1 MAAQLLT
8 DSRRQQRRSGVM
20 VRAEWLPAAAGG
32 QATRLRPARSAGEY
46 ASATA
51 DTEAAN
57 MSVVPMIAPLA
68 VLALAALAL
77 PLATAHAKQPAAAC
91 AQAGTDDTLRPIPES
106 LVPAVNAAFGT
117 RMPTDVA
124 LRSTVFRCVNSHVL
138 VCTTGANLPCGPAN
152 TSRTPGAGEV
162 NWCRDHPDAAFI
174 PMVATGHDTIYAWRC
189 HGTAPQIVRQVQ
201 DVDTRGFI
209 APYWRELP

>member
-1 MAAQLLT
+1 MSVDPTTATPAVRPMLFRNINCARRYLPHGS
-8 DSRRQQRRSGVM
+8 SRSVISRHARRVASEPGP
-20 VRAEWLPAAAGG
+20 L
-32 QATRLRPARSAGEY
+32 QA
-46 ASATA
+46 
-51 DTEAAN
+51 EAADRLL
-57 MSVVPMIAPLA
+57 LA
-68 VLALAALAL
+68 VLALAALAS
-77 PLATAHAKQPAAAC
+77 PLATAHAAQPAAAP

-106 LVPAVNAAFGT
+106 LVPAVNTVFGIS
-117 RMPTDVA
+117 MPTDVA
-124 LRSTVFRCVNSHVL
+124 IRATVFRCANSHVL

-189 HGTAPQIVRQVQ
+189 HSTAPQIVRQVQ

-209 APYWRELP
+209 ASYSRGLP